1 MVTQEQIHLNY
12 IKKEPQTGSDT
23 GMRYRLSKGKNDD
36 GDCIDAAVWPEPFC
50 FVKTP
55 EDKKTCLLY
64 TSSCRRFHQHRTT
77 AVHFPEHGVQVGHTS
92 VRLHMMVRL
101 YRIFSCNDLAAV
113 SYTHLDVYKRQMYP
127 YRYRTIPT

>member
-23 GMRYRLSKGKNDD
+23 GMRYRLSKGENDD

-55 EDKKTCLLY
+55 EDKKTFRQFPLNEEGCQKAVEWLNEQHK
-64 TSSCRRFHQHRTT
+64 RFQR
-77 AVHFPEHGVQVGHTS
+77 
-92 VRLHMMVRL
+92 
-101 YRIFSCNDLAAV
+101 
-113 SYTHLDVYKRQMYP
+113 
-127 YRYRTIPT
+127 

>member
-23 GMRYRLSKGKNDD
+23 GMRYRLSKGKN

-55 EDKKTCLLY
+55 EDKKTFRQFPLNEEGCQKAVEWLNEQHK
-64 TSSCRRFHQHRTT
+64 RFQR
-77 AVHFPEHGVQVGHTS
+77 
-92 VRLHMMVRL
+92 
-101 YRIFSCNDLAAV
+101 
-113 SYTHLDVYKRQMYP
+113 
-127 YRYRTIPT
+127 